1 MFRPSWFML
10 LTRHAKER
18 LIKRLTKRRKP
29 ERVYSKLWEFL
40 NRSVRVEIN
49 ERVVIFTDGRKSLVC
64 AKLDCE
70 RLSLEEIKR
79 RVESIKRPYECVF
92 FDGRL
97 ARETVP
103 RKFLELVPDG
113 VYCFYLN
120 REKESLYIGSEPP
133 LLAITFRP
141 AKKSERDSAKPLS
154 PGGGTESG

>member
-1 MFRPSWFML
+1 MRD
-10 LTRHAKER
+10 A
-18 LIKRLTKRRKP
+18 
-29 ERVYSKLWEFL
+29 
-40 NRSVRVEIN
+40 
-49 ERVVIFTDGRKSLVC
+49 FTWGDQKQ
-64 AKLDCE
+64 
-70 RLSLEEIKR
+70 
-79 RVESIKRPYECVF
+79 VESIKRPYECVF

-120 REKESLYIGSEPP
+120 REKRSLYIGSEPP